1 MPFYDYE
8 CDSCDN
14 TFEEQLVIAD
24 RKIPVGKLC
33 EQCGEGKIHQK
44 IGVPLFA
51 YDNISSPG
59 HKKSTPS
66 WMKDK
71 LKDIKRNQPGATMT
85 VPE

>member
-14 TFEEQLVIAD
+14 VFEEQHTIAN
-24 RKIPVGKLC
+24 RKVP
-33 EQCGEGKIHQK
+33 EGRCMECNDGNVRQV

-59 HKKSTPS
+59 HLQKSPD
-66 WMKDK
+66 WMKNK
-71 LKDIKRNQPGATMT
+71 LQEVKRTQPGATMNI
-85 VPE
+85 PD